1 MTRLSKYHGLGN
13 DFLVLVADDAL
24 TDDALTDDA
33 RPDDQYRAA
42 AQRWC
47 DRRTGIGADGLL
59 ILSIDTVDA
68 DILKMVLY
76 NADGSRA
83 EMSGNGI
90 RCLAQA
96 AYRAQ
101 GRTGEQSYMIST
113 DAGLRPVIVTP
124 TEDPNTVQ
132 ASVAMGSVGEL
143 DVPNGWHALQCDEL
157 RPVAHLSLG
166 NPHSVVG
173 VEDVGVPD
181 LAHLGSLVPHVN
193 LEIIEPGPELNGVT
207 MRVHER
213 GAGITMACGTGA
225 CAAAWAAASWGLV
238 PAGSTEIVV
247 HMDGGD
253 ARVRL
258 HEPAVDHVTLIGPAT
273 FVCDILIS

>member
-1 MTRLSKYHGLGN
+1 MSRQPIRLSKHQGLGN
-13 DFLVLVADDAL
+13 DFLVLIDDAGS
-24 TDDALTDDA
+24 TAEH
-33 RPDDQYRAA
+33 AA
-42 AQRWC
+42 SAVRWC

-59 ILSIDTVDA
+59 ILDIDPVDA
-68 DILKMVLY
+68 DVLKMVLF

-101 GRTGEQSYMIST
+101 HRTGVLTYMVST
-113 DAGLRPVIVTP
+113 DAGLRPVVVTP
-124 TEDPNTVQ
+124 TEDPLTVM
-132 ASVAMGSVGEL
+132 ASASMGEVGDL
-143 DVPNGWHALQCDEL
+143 VVPAGWDALQCDPL
-157 RPVAHLSLG
+157 RPVAHLTLG

-173 VEDVGVPD
+173 VEDVLVPD

-193 LEIIEPGPELNGVT
+193 LEVIEPGPEVNAIT

-258 HEPAVDHVTLIGPAT
+258 HEPATGHVTLTGPAT
-273 FVCDILIS
+273 FVCDITLP